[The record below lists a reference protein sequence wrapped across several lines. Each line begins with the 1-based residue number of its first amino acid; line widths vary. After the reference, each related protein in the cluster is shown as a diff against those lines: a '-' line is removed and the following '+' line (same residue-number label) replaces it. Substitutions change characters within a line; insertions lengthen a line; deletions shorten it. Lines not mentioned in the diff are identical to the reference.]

1 MNANMLQVTTPQS
14 RLPELIAAAGE
25 RAWHGGGSRA
35 TRALRAELA
44 EAGSFVTL
52 RWRGQSR
59 ANPFQLKFPPT
70 PRNRELISPYQGIK
84 SAYQGSFQPDQGRVP
99 WSGSNRPR

>member
-52 RWRGQSR
+52 RWRKVDSNPRSPVYGELGAPGR
-59 ANPFQLKFPPT
+59 A
-70 PRNRELISPYQGIK
+70 
-84 SAYQGSFQPDQGRVP
+84 
-99 WSGSNRPR
+99 